1 MATNAR
7 DGAVMLAAAERNGRQ
22 LVILHPWR
30 HHDVVI
36 ALRGAIRRGEV
47 GSFVRTDGYG
57 VHARWALSGWFV
69 DPALAGGGVLIDM
82 GIHAI
87 DTASFLLGD
96 SDPRRVVGSIGTAYG
111 DYRVDDNRVVLIE
124 WEGGV
129 RSTIECGWWQL
140 HLGGH
145 EADTDVLGTGG
156 YQRIWPLEQPAGYEH
171 CGQPLFAAQMCE
183 VTAALERFTS
193 GDRSSRR
200 GLTALAICDRASAS
214 AGVLV

>member
-1 MATNAR
+1 MVGQRRVKRRQFN
-7 DGAVMLAAAERNGRQ
+7 VVENGRK
-22 LVILHPWR
+22 LGCPI
-30 HHDVVI
+30 VVANSRQQI
-36 ALRGAIRRGEV
+36 
-47 GSFVRTDGYG
+47 
-57 VHARWALSGWFV
+57 
-69 DPALAGGGVLIDM
+69 
-82 GIHAI
+82 
-87 DTASFLLGD
+87 
-96 SDPRRVVGSIGTAYG
+96 RVVGSIGTAYG